1 VRVLLSLLWESRHER
16 RLAVRRGVVLNP
28 DGRHASRACDILFG
42 SSIAHAVS
50 MHRHARSFATHARAF
65 MLPPAN
71 TGHHGAHI
79 YRPPRLPRVHALDS
93 RRHSR
98 CLASYL
104 GPSLQHVAPSGAD
117 PSRLHRHAPRLTSQ
131 RATLRNHP
139 SCPERDAVYIIATL
153 GTSRLHDEATVM
165 HAQCRCRHSPVSP
178 AHAAPLAQS
187 APFTVAHGGTSP
199 RNVPSPAA
207 HDPIAARHAQS
218 FKQHVQHPI

>member
-1 VRVLLSLLWESRHER
+1 VL
-16 RLAVRRGVVLNP
+16 LNP

-65 MLPPAN
+65 RLPPAN

-98 CLASYL
+98 CSASYP
-104 GPSLQHVAPSGAD
+104 GPPLQHGAPPGAY
-117 PSRLHRHAPRLTSQ
+117 PSRLHRDAPRLTSQ
-131 RATLRNHP
+131 PPTLRHHP
-139 SCPERDAVYIIATL
+139 SCPERDAVYIIATP

-165 HAQCRCRHSPVSP
+165 HARRRRRHSPRSR
-178 AHAAPLAQS
+178 AHAASFAPLA
-187 APFTVAHGGTSP
+187 PLTVAHGGTSP

-207 HDPIAARHAQS
+207 HDPTAARYAQS
-218 FKQHVQHPI
+218 FKQHVQHAI